1 MTAAMG
7 AVAGQAQAAELRAS
21 TSRAFDDYIHK
32 RERRLAEE
40 RLSPGSPQF
49 LWLDGRAERR
59 AAAREGRVAIEAAQ
73 KKNPIDAPDGLIHDW
88 AAGVFIPSASLA
100 LVLARVQDYDH
111 HKRFYA
117 PEVMDSKL
125 LRRQGDRFHIYY
137 RLMKKKVIT
146 AVLNSEHTVQYY
158 NLGEGRAHSRS
169 YSTKIAEVES
179 PGERSEKELPP
190 GGGHG
195 FLWRLNSYWRFAE
208 RDGGVYVECEAVSLT
223 RGIPF
228 GLGWMV
234 EPIIRDLPQES
245 LEKTLQATRLSMR
258 G

>member
-1 MTAAMG
+1 MAAAMG

-73 KKNPIDAPDGLIHDW
+73 KKNPMEAPDGLIHDW

-111 HKRFYA
+111 HKRYYA

-146 AVLNSEHTVQYY
+146 AVLNSEHTV
-158 NLGEGRAHSRS
+158 RPRM
-169 YSTKIAEVES
+169 
-179 PGERSEKELPP
+179 
-190 GGGHG
+190 
-195 FLWRLNSYWRFAE
+195 
-208 RDGGVYVECEAVSLT
+208 DGGADYPRPSA
-223 RGIPF
+223 GISRKDPA
-228 GLGWMV
+228 GHAPV
-234 EPIIRDLPQES
+234 D
-245 LEKTLQATRLSMR
+245 ARLVR
-258 G
+258 NRPLVHCVQ